1 MDLQLA
7 ELNPDLTSDSF
18 ELIQGLTNKYYLTQH
33 LRTHNQN
40 SLKCS
45 EINGEQL
52 NWFQFIAERFNIPK
66 PITLSD
72 VLTVQRDGMSCVIQ
86 GTASTNLNCIKQIY
100 TIAANTGSQ
109 VSDKPPQQLY
119 NELLSNFS
127 NTAIYLQ
134 MDGRKVILDPQALGS
149 TICTASTTDTKSSD
163 VFTTVMKKKFF
174 NHMSEI
180 ASKILSGLTQTTQ
193 NLQNL
198 YAYQLESKL
207 PNSNKKPITDICAAA
222 KRMIPTY
229 ASKIGRAHV

>member
-1 MDLQLA
+1 MLFR
-7 ELNPDLTSDSF
+7 S
-18 ELIQGLTNKYYLTQH
+18 
-33 LRTHNQN
+33 
-40 SLKCS
+40 
-45 EINGEQL
+45 
-52 NWFQFIAERFNIPK
+52 
-66 PITLSD
+66 
-72 VLTVQRDGMSCVIQ
+72 
-86 GTASTNLNCIKQIY
+86 
-100 TIAANTGSQ
+100 
-109 VSDKPPQQLY
+109 
-119 NELLSNFS
+119 
-127 NTAIYLQ
+127 

-229 ASKIGRAHV
+229 ASKSSKASSANFQHFLEIVVPNTKLANTAFQKLSEKLAR